1 MSPQEAFKIGFLLSC
16 ADRGLTPEATHALVK
31 EGLAKQALGLGNVVG
46 EMIEAPGRVLSA
58 IGPTAINAGLLA
70 GIGIPIAAGAGTGW
84 AAAKL
89 TDDDSNVDEAKTDEI
104 LAEYQRLTD
113 QARRQTAMKQ
123 LTGQPTLGLKRP
135 ISAGMAA

>member
-1 MSPQEAFKIGFLLSC
+1 MSPQEAFKVGFLLSC
-16 ADRGLTPEATHALVK
+16 ADRGLSAEATHALVK
-31 EGLAKQALGLGNVVG
+31 RAVAGIGNVVG
-46 EMIEAPGRVLSA
+46 EMIEAPGRFVSA
-58 IGPTAINAGLLA
+58 VGPTVLNAGLLA
-70 GIGIPIAAGAGTGW
+70 AVGLPIAAGAGTGW

-113 QARRQTAMKQ
+113 QARRQAAMKQ

-135 ISAGMAA
+135 VTAGVGF